1 MPAPGSVT
9 LLGGAVGGVVGRSGF
24 RLPALRVSCGVPVL
38 QAWVVS
44 ILIVGASVA
53 GIRTVQALRKGGYD
67 QVITVVGEELHVP
80 YDRPPVSKEMLG
92 RDRDGALV
100 QLLTSAEL
108 DTLRID
114 LRLGVCAVSLDP
126 RACEVRTGDGQ
137 ALGYEGLVIATGL
150 VPRTLPDGNLRGVHT
165 VRTAGDAFALRTA
178 LARTPRVVVVGAGFI
193 GAELAAA
200 AREYGC
206 AVTIVE
212 MQTVPMTH
220 LVGEVVGQQFADLH
234 AGHGVRLYGGAGV
247 DHLESDAGEVT
258 GVALTDGRVLPADL
272 VIVGIGTRPATQ
284 WLDSSGLPIDNGVC
298 CDERLRV
305 TGFPQIHAAG
315 DVARWMHPLYG
326 EPVRIEHWT
335 NANEHAAIVAADI
348 LGLAQPPVQVPY
360 VWSDQYGH
368 RIQIVG
374 RQATGHLA
382 KQQGTVLDGELIAL
396 YADDEARLVGA
407 VVVDDLRTFMK
418 MRKAVAAR
426 APVGTV
432 ELPVR
437 G

>member
-1 MPAPGSVT
+1 M
-9 LLGGAVGGVVGRSGF
+9 
-24 RLPALRVSCGVPVL
+24 
-38 QAWVVS
+38 QACVVS
-44 ILIVGASVA
+44 VLIVGASVA
-53 GIRTVQALRKGGYD
+53 GIRTVQALRRGGYD
-67 QVITVVGEELHVP
+67 QGITVVGEELHVP

-100 QLLTSAEL
+100 ELLPGAEL
-108 DTLRID
+108 DALRID
-114 LRLGVCAVSLDP
+114 LRLGVRAVGLDPGACAV
-126 RACEVRTGDGQ
+126 RTEGGQ
-137 ALGYEGLVIATGL
+137 VLGYEGLVIATGL

-165 VRTAGDAFALRTA
+165 VRTAGDALALRAA
-178 LARTPRVVVVGAGFI
+178 LAGEPRVVVIGAGFI

-212 MQTVPMTH
+212 MQMVPMAH

-234 AGHGVRLYGGAGV
+234 AGHGVRLYAGVGV
-247 DHLESDAGEVT
+247 DHLESDAGAVT

-272 VIVGIGTRPATQ
+272 VIVGIGARPATQ
-284 WLDSSGLPIDNGVC
+284 WLDSSGLPIDDGVC

-374 RQATGHLA
+374 RPATGHLA

-407 VVVDDLRTFMK
+407 VVVDDPRTFMK

>member
-1 MPAPGSVT
+1 VEAR
-9 LLGGAVGGVVGRSGF
+9 A
-24 RLPALRVSCGVPVL
+24 
-38 QAWVVS
+38 VS

-53 GIRTVQALRKGGYD
+53 GIRTAQTLRKGGYD
-67 QVITVVGEELHVP
+67 QGITVVGEELHAP
-80 YDRPPVSKEMLG
+80 YDRPPLSKEMLG
-92 RDRDGALV
+92 RDHGGALV
-100 QLLTSAEL
+100 PLLTTTEL

-114 LRLGVCAVSLDP
+114 LQLGVRATSLDP
-126 RACEVRTGDGQ
+126 RARAVRTEDGRI
-137 ALGYEGLVIATGL
+137 LSYEGLVIATGL
-150 VPRTLPDGNLRGVHT
+150 VPRTLPDGNLRGVYT
-165 VRTAGDAFALRTA
+165 VRTAADAFALRTA
-178 LARTPRVVVVGAGFI
+178 LAKVPRVVVVGAGFI

-212 MQTVPMTH
+212 TQPVPMAH
-220 LVGEVVGQQFADLH
+220 LLGEAVGQQFADLH
-234 AGHGVRLYGGAGV
+234 RGHGVALHAGVGV
-247 DHLESDAGEVT
+247 DHLESDAGAVT
-258 GVALTDGRVLPADL
+258 GVMLTDGRVLPADL
-272 VIVGIGTRPATQ
+272 VIVGIGARPATQ
-284 WLDSSGLPIDNGVC
+284 WLESSGLPIDNGVC

-315 DVARWMHPLYG
+315 DVARWTHPLYG

-348 LGLAQPPVQVPY
+348 LGLAQPRVQVPY

-368 RIQIVG
+368 RVQIAG
-374 RQATGHLA
+374 RPATGHLA
-382 KQQGTVLDGELIAL
+382 RQQGTVLRGQLIAL

-407 VVVDDLRTFMK
+407 VVVDDPRTFMK

-426 APVGTV
+426 DQVGGV

-437 G
+437 SLSAPL